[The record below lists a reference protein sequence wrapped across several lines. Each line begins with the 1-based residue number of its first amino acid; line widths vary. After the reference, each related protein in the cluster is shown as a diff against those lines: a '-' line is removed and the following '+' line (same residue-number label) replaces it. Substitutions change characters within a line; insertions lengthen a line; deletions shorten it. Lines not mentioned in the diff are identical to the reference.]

1 VAEFDAAAEADAA
14 QEIRAHIAERYGFGA
29 QAVLSLDQDVW
40 LLRRDS
46 GPSWVA
52 RVFPAGRRAAA
63 EGDAEILDWLAAQD
77 YPAER
82 CATADPVSERQ
93 DGRVVLVTQAVPFI
107 PRSQRRSA
115 VKDAGG
121 IRGLGALMG
130 RLHTLPQGPG
140 ACTRP
145 GGAWHHMALGAPADE
160 LEAAREMLD
169 EARSRAS
176 ARDLASFDVLEDA
189 LDLAD
194 DCDGLPEALIHP
206 DFVLANVV
214 ATAEPSMVLVDW
226 SGAGR
231 GPRLWSLAFLLLA
244 EGAKD
249 LRRVE
254 LALAGYRRHVQL
266 EPEEL
271 ERLEAAIPARPLVLT
286 IWGLRHHGIAAAT
299 AAQDVLDTRRLA
311 SKIAALAS
319 SPGR

>member
-1 VAEFDAAAEADAA
+1 VAEADAA
-14 QEIRAHIAERYGFGA
+14 EEIRAHIAEHYGFRA
-29 QAVLSLDQDVW
+29 HSVLSLDQDVS

-46 GPSWVA
+46 GASWVA
-52 RVFPAGRRAAA
+52 RVFPAGRRAAV
-63 EGDAEILDWLAAQD
+63 EGDAEILGWLAAQD

-82 CATADPVSERQ
+82 CATEDPVSELA
-93 DGRVVLVTQAVPFI
+93 DGRVVLVTEAVPFV
-107 PRSQRRSA
+107 PRAQRRSA
-115 VKDAGG
+115 IKDAGG

-130 RLHTLPQGPG
+130 RLHTLPQGQG

-160 LEAAREMLD
+160 LQAAREMLD

-194 DCDGLPEALIHP
+194 DCGGLPETLIHP

-214 ATAEPSMVLVDW
+214 ATPEPSMVLVDW

-231 GPRLWSLAFLLLA
+231 GPRLWSLAFFLLA

-254 LALAGYRRHVQL
+254 LALIGYGRHVELQ
-266 EPEEL
+266 PEEL
-271 ERLEAAIPARPLVLT
+271 ERLEAVIPARPLVLT

-299 AAQDVLDTRRLA
+299 AAQDAQDTRRLA
-311 SKIAALAS
+311 FKIAELAR
-319 SPGR
+319 SPSRD